1 MRVNV
6 APGGHPELVEFDV
19 SLDVA
24 TCQLIM
30 REIRLE
36 QYIQHIQRKHTL
48 KLDPGNA
55 LVAMS

>member
-30 REIRLE
+30 CEIRPE
-36 QYIQHIQRKHTL
+36 QYIQDIYSENIH
-48 KLDPGNA
+48 
-55 LVAMS
+55 